1 MAEAQ
6 ARSPDLSLSQ
16 KPERSLGVSYEA
28 LVYEQKDGIGVIT
41 LNRPQVR
48 NALNTV
54 LVRELNGLLD
64 DLAKDEELRVL
75 IITGGNK
82 FFCSGNDLK
91 EIDPNRL
98 ESIRLFFRKLEN
110 FDRPVIAAING
121 KCLAGGCE
129 MALCCDLR
137 IAGED
142 AKFGFPEIRFGALAF
157 AGATQRLPRLV
168 GVAKAKEMHYTGEPI
183 DAQEAYRMGL
193 VNRLVKP
200 ESVLEEAKKLA
211 ATLVL
216 RWPVALK
223 MAKYLINTGMRMD
236 LNTAMEV
243 EAEVAKALYANP
255 EALLEEMRKAA
266 ERETVYKKMW
276 G

>member
-1 MAEAQ
+1 
-6 ARSPDLSLSQ
+6 
-16 KPERSLGVSYEA
+16 VSYRA
-28 LVYEQKDGIGVIT
+28 LVYEQKDSIGVIT

-54 LVRELNGLLD
+54 LVMELNGLLD
-64 DLAKDEELRVL
+64 NLAKDEELRVL

-91 EIDPNRL
+91 EIDPDRL
-98 ESIRLFFRKLEN
+98 DAIRLLFRKLEN
-110 FDRPVIAAING
+110 FEKPVIAAING
-121 KCLAGGCE
+121 ICLAGGCE
-129 MALCCDLR
+129 VALCCDLR
-137 IAGED
+137 VAGED
-142 AKFGFPEIRFGALAF
+142 AKFGFPEITFGALAF
-157 AGATQRLPRLV
+157 AGATQRLPRII
-168 GVAKAKEMHYTGEPI
+168 GMGKAKEMHYTGEPI
-183 DAQEAYRMGL
+183 DAHEAYRVGL

-200 ESVLEEAKKLA
+200 ELVLDEAKKLA
-211 ATLVL
+211 ATLAL

-255 EALLEEMRKAA
+255 EALLEEMEKAA
-266 ERETVYKKMW
+266 EREGVYKKMW